1 MIANSVVK
9 NEDIGAAP
17 SQDTVPMPNEN
28 FVNDKPEQINLDKEA
43 NPKQDNAKDES
54 PKNNA
59 GYSKEDPNSSMSDT
73 TGGKDIDE
81 NYFSVGHFLKKDGTS
96 EEVRLHVS
104 ELALDSDEDSE
115 EEDFDYLN
123 PPHHFAEDGSVQKL
137 DLRKKSP
144 KKTPEISKV
153 RTYSLGNFLK
163 RDGTLE
169 EITIPFDELESDSE
183 EEDLLEG
190 ISNTYHLGIDGCL
203 QPLFDGKSVE
213 KDKVK
218 DKIGNSSH
226 DKNPL
231 HDNVAP
237 IEKNMS
243 NHKEIINDKIITVN
257 DKNSSVGKNPFY
269 DDVESKNKNTS
280 NDKFPS
286 DDKNPFVDIDESNG
300 SNPFDDND
308 EPNGSNPFDNNDELN
323 DKNTLIP
330 PKK

>member
-1 MIANSVVK
+1 MIANSAIN
-9 NEDIGAAP
+9 NEDIGAVL
-17 SQDTVPMPNEN
+17 SKDTVPNET
-28 FVNDKPEQINLDKEA
+28 FVNDKPEKINLDEKA

-54 PKNNA
+54 PKKND
-59 GYSKEDPNSSMSDT
+59 GYSKEDSNSSMSDT

-96 EEVRLHVS
+96 EEVRLHIS
-104 ELALDSDEDSE
+104 ELALGSDEESE
-115 EEDFDYLN
+115 EEDFDDLN

-144 KKTPEISKV
+144 KKTPEV

-169 EITIPFDELESDSE
+169 EVTIPFDELESDSE

-190 ISNTYHLGIDGCL
+190 ISTTFHLGIDGCL
-203 QPLFDGKSVE
+203 QPLLDGKSDD

-218 DKIGNSSH
+218 DKIGNSSD

-231 HDNVAP
+231 DDNVAP
-237 IEKNMS
+237 IEKNMF
-243 NHKEIINDKIITVN
+243 NDKEKINVKIITIN
-257 DKNSSVGKNPFY
+257 DNNSFVGKNPFY
-269 DDVESKNKNTS
+269 DDVEPKHKNTS
-280 NDKFPS
+280 
-286 DDKNPFVDIDESNG
+286 DDKYPADGKNPLVDNDEPTG

-308 EPNGSNPFDNNDELN
+308 EPN
-323 DKNTLIP
+323 DKNDSIQTLKI
-330 PKK
+330 